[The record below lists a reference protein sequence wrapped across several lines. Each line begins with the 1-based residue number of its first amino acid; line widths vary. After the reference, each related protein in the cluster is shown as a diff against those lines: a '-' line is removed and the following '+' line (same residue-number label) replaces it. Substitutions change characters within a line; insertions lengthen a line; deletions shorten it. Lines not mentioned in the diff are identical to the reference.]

1 MTSDWKECKLKDV
14 CIQITDGVHNTVID
28 NPNGEYY
35 LLSCKNIKNRNISI
49 SNQDRKIDHDTI
61 QKLRQRTKTEK
72 DDVLLTSV
80 GTIGEVA
87 IIKDENP
94 IYEFQRSVAIFKP
107 DKNKILPKFLLYSL
121 DNKKRVLQYSAEG
134 AVQQCLFINPLKEFK
149 IELPPIETQRKI
161 ARVLG
166 AIDDKI
172 ELNNSINKNLEQQ
185 AEALYDNLINENK
198 DSLQEVSLSD
208 IANITMGQSPD
219 GSSYNENRMGT
230 VFYQGRAE
238 FGFRFP
244 TRRLYTTEPKRM
256 AYYNDILMSVRAPV
270 GDINVAYEECCI
282 GRGLAAIQSKNNNP
296 SFLLYTMFNL
306 KKDLNIFNG
315 EGTIFGS
322 INKDSLNSLKICI
335 PSDAEINKFEQIVE
349 PMDKRIEINCLEN
362 ERLTQLRDTLLPKLM
377 NGEIDVDKV
386 EVNNI

>member
-1 MTSDWKECKLKDV
+1 MTSNWKECKIED
-14 CIQITDGVHNTVID
+14 ITDILGDGLHGTPKYTEDGKYAFV
-28 NPNGEYY
+28 NGNNLVNGHIEIKPDTKRVAESEYLKYKKTLNDRTLLVSINGTLGNVAEYNNEKIILGKSACYFNVKENVSKTFIKYILISKTFQNY
-35 LLSCKNIKNRNISI
+35 LENNATGTTIKNISLKQMR
-49 SNQDRKIDHDTI
+49 
-61 QKLRQRTKTEK
+61 E
-72 DDVLLTSV
+72 
-80 GTIGEVA
+80 
-87 IIKDENP
+87 
-94 IYEFQRSVAIFKP
+94 YEF
-107 DKNKILPKFLLYSL
+107 L
-121 DNKKRVLQYSAEG
+121 
-134 AVQQCLFINPLKEFK
+134 
-149 IELPPIETQRKI
+149 LPPLETQRKI

-172 ELNNSINKNLEQQ
+172 GLNNSINKNLEQQ

-219 GSSYNENRMGT
+219 GSSYNENGMGI

-322 INKDSLNSLKICI
+322 INKDSLNSLKLNI
-335 PSDAEINKFEQIVE
+335 PSNDKVIKFEQIVA
-349 PMDKRIEINCLEN
+349 PMDKFIEKNYSEII
-362 ERLTQLRDTLLPKLM
+362 RLTQLRDTLIHKLM

-386 EVNNI
+386 EV

>member
-1 MTSDWKECKLKDV
+1 M
-14 CIQITDGVHNTVID
+14 
-28 NPNGEYY
+28 
-35 LLSCKNIKNRNISI
+35 
-49 SNQDRKIDHDTI
+49 
-61 QKLRQRTKTEK
+61 
-72 DDVLLTSV
+72 VL
-80 GTIGEVA
+80 
-87 IIKDENP
+87 
-94 IYEFQRSVAIFKP
+94 
-107 DKNKILPKFLLYSL
+107 
-121 DNKKRVLQYSAEG
+121 
-134 AVQQCLFINPLKEFK
+134 
-149 IELPPIETQRKI
+149 
-161 ARVLG
+161 
-166 AIDDKI
+166 
-172 ELNNSINKNLEQQ
+172 
-185 AEALYDNLINENK
+185 LINENK

-219 GSSYNENRMGT
+219 GSSYNENGMGI

-322 INKDSLNSLKICI
+322 INKDSLNSLKLNI
-335 PSDAEINKFEQIVE
+335 PSNDKVIKFEQIVA
-349 PMDKRIEINCLEN
+349 PMDKFIEKNYSEII
-362 ERLTQLRDTLLPKLM
+362 RLTQLRDTLIHKLM

-386 EVNNI
+386 EV

>member
-1 MTSDWKECKLKDV
+1 MTSDWKECKIED
-14 CIQITDGVHNTVID
+14 ITDILGDGLHGTPKYTEDGKYAFV
-28 NPNGEYY
+28 NGNNLVNGHIEIKPDTKRVAESEYLKYKKTLNDRTLLVSINGTLGNVAEYNNEKIILGKSACYFNVKENVSKTFIKYILISKTFQNY
-35 LLSCKNIKNRNISI
+35 LENNATGTTIKNISLKQMR
-49 SNQDRKIDHDTI
+49 
-61 QKLRQRTKTEK
+61 E
-72 DDVLLTSV
+72 
-80 GTIGEVA
+80 
-87 IIKDENP
+87 
-94 IYEFQRSVAIFKP
+94 YEF
-107 DKNKILPKFLLYSL
+107 L
-121 DNKKRVLQYSAEG
+121 
-134 AVQQCLFINPLKEFK
+134 
-149 IELPPIETQRKI
+149 LPPLETQRKI

-219 GSSYNENRMGT
+219 GSSYNENGMGT

-322 INKDSLNSLKICI
+322 INKDSLNSLKLNI
-335 PSDAEINKFEQIVE
+335 PSNDKVIKFEQIVA
-349 PMDKRIEINCLEN
+349 PMDKFIEKNYSEII
-362 ERLTQLRDTLLPKLM
+362 RLTQLRDTLLPKLM

-386 EVNNI
+386 EV